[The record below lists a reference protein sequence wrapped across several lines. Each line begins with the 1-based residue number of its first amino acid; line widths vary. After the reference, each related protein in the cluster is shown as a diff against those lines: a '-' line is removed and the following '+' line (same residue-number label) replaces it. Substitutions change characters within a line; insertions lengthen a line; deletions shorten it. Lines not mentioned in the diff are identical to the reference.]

1 MFNKIVVL
9 APDKVST
16 PLKSGPF
23 PWSSVIQGG
32 GSIVG
37 SLINGIFGSNDQKN
51 AIRAQAQMQEDAQ
64 QWQTA
69 MSHDA
74 QAFNAAEAQKNR
86 DFQEKMV
93 NQQNEWN
100 SLSAQVKRAQAAGVN
115 PFAMI
120 SPSGSSAAS
129 SPSGATASS
138 GGWPS
143 VSWAPNYSAQS
154 MQARAGMV
162 NAITGT
168 IGTISEVLKNLSE
181 AKQNGVRTEYYQ
193 KSMDDALA
201 LLKNNADGQK
211 LINDINQVTKDFAPK
226 LKQAEFEQ
234 LMSNIGLLGSQ
245 TDLNRTKISEIFQNI
260 RESISRMGLNDAK
273 TREVNKFVDN
283 YEDKYYKSLI
293 NKNNQD
299 ANLAR
304 EQASTQPYV
313 RQELGSRSS
322 LQGAQEKLVNLNRDR
337 AQIEYDIANET
348 KPERKRALV
357 EGYIAAADQA
367 GINVETARVYLD
379 KAKKENNTFYLR
391 MAVELITSAV
401 NSASGLINAVKP
413 YPSPSSDPANSSSN
427 PYYQYYDSSGNY
439 IGVH

>member
-1 MFNKIVVL
+1 MAATNL
-9 APDKVST
+9 
-16 PLKSGPF
+16 F
-23 PWSSVIQGG
+23 PWSSVISAG
-32 GSIVG
+32 GSVIG
-37 SLINGIFGSNDQKN
+37 SLLNGIFGSNDQKN

-74 QAFNAAEAQKNR
+74 QAFNSAEAQKNR
-86 DFQEKMV
+86 EFQQKMV
-93 NQQNEWN
+93 DQQNKWN
-100 SLSAQVKRAQAAGVN
+100 SLSEQVKRAQQAGVN

-143 VSWAPNYSAQS
+143 VSWAPNYGAQS

-181 AKQNGVRTEYYQ
+181 AKQNGIRTEYYQ
-193 KSMDDALA
+193 RSMDDALA

-226 LKQAEFEQ
+226 LKQAEFER
-234 LMSNIGLLGSQ
+234 LMSEIGVLGSQ
-245 TDLNRTKISEIFQNI
+245 EDLNNAKVSETFTNIRKLVSEIGVN
-260 RESISRMGLNDAK
+260 EAK
-273 TREVNKFVDN
+273 QKEILKYVDN
-283 YEDKYYKSLI
+283 YEDNYYKSMI

-299 ANLAR
+299 ANLAK
-304 EQASTQPYV
+304 EQANTQPYV

-337 AQIEYDIANET
+337 GQIEYDIAHET

-401 NSASGLINAVKP
+401 NSASSLINAVKP
-413 YPSPSSDPANSSSN
+413 YPSPTTPANSSSN
-427 PYYQYYDSSGNY
+427 PYYQFYDSSGNY
-439 IGVH
+439 TGGR